1 MIMNYARVSNTC
13 CELGRKMTWSRPMLA
28 SLSGARKEAGEAG
41 VAASTSARRGTRDC
55 NVYTSVDISLLLGN

>member
-1 MIMNYARVSNTC
+1 
-13 CELGRKMTWSRPMLA
+13 MTWSRPMLA

-55 NVYTSVDISLLLGN
+55 NVNTSVDISLFPGNYII